1 MKISFTQNPNPKGEL
16 HSHQTSHQ
24 VRVEES
30 FSLGE
35 GHGDFC
41 LTAYGQTRE
50 EAHANL
56 RQLALL
62 MGRALDRVKGS

>member
-1 MKISFTQNPNPKGEL
+1 MKISFTHNPNPNAD
-16 HSHQTSHQ
+16 SQTSATNYQ
-24 VRVEES
+24 ARVEES

-50 EAHANL
+50 EAHVNL